1 MRIIAAAFGGA
12 IALSGA
18 ATASLAT
25 PENGLHTALGED
37 AAVRPWILSSNLIV
51 ATNNGVVPKASSY
64 VSLLPAQIPHAE
76 LQRPR
81 PQTPMRMDV
90 NRT

>member
-1 MRIIAAAFGGA
+1 MRIIAPAFGGA

-51 ATNNGVVPKASSY
+51 ATNNGVVPQDHPMYHFYRHKYRTPNSSG
-64 VSLLPAQIPHAE
+64 HG
-76 LQRPR
+76 RR
-81 PQTPMRMDV
+81 R
-90 NRT
+90 R